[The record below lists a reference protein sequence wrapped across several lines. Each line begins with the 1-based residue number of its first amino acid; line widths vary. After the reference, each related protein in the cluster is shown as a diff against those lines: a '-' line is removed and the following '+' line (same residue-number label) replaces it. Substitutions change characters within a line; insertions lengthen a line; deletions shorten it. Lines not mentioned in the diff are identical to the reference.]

1 MRIALTHRSVS
12 QAENNERLEFLG
24 DAVIELAVRW
34 GLVSDNSEASEGE
47 LTRMKIGL
55 VRKAALARCADR
67 LGLRESIVTGT
78 AFGSG
83 SIPDAVA
90 ADTYE
95 AVVGA
100 LFVDSGFDSAF
111 RFVEETLLSKEEI
124 SSSGDAKTVLQE
136 YCQARGGSLPV
147 YTTDLTAGP
156 SHDPVFY
163 ISVSVEGLVLG
174 TGRAS
179 SKKKA
184 QELAAAEALQ
194 AIEGKD

>member
-100 LFVDSGFDSAF
+100 LFVDSGFDRAF
-111 RFVEETLLSKEEI
+111 RFVKETLLSKEEI

-194 AIEGKD
+194 TIEGKD

>member
-1 MRIALTHRSVS
+1 LRIALTHRSVS

>member
-1 MRIALTHRSVS
+1 LRIALTHRSVS

-100 LFVDSGFDSAF
+100 LFVDSGFDRAF
-111 RFVEETLLSKEEI
+111 RFVKETLLSKEEI

-194 AIEGKD
+194 TIEGKD

>member
-1 MRIALTHRSVS
+1 LRIALTHRSVS

-100 LFVDSGFDSAF
+100 LFVDSGFDRAF

-194 AIEGKD
+194 TIEGKD